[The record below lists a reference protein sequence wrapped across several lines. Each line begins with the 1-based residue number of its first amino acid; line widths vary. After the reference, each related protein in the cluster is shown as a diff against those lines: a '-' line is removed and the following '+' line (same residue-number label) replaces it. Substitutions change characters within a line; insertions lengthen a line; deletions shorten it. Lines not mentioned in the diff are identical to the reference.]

1 MRRHRLYHIAFL
13 ATVLL
18 AQPSWGG
25 PSVSLLFEAQAAS
38 HRACQWLVARQ
49 RTDGSWEGEARLT
62 ARAVAALARSG
73 YGESDSVTAA
83 VARALLWL
91 ETAPPSPAAPPT
103 TWEQRYEQ
111 AAALAAAETIQAK
124 LPESQANWRSAML
137 EQALATQRG
146 EGCWQEENRDSLAA
160 TVHAL
165 LVIGI
170 AGGDEL
176 RQKGERQ

>member
-1 MRRHRLYHIAFL
+1 MRRHRLYHIALL

-18 AQPSWGG
+18 AHSSWGG
-25 PSVSLLFEAQAAS
+25 PSVSLLFEARAAA
-38 HRACQWLVARQ
+38 HRSCQWLVGQQ
-49 RTDGSWEGEARLT
+49 RADGSWEGDSRLT

-73 YGESDSVTAA
+73 YGESDSVVAA
-83 VARALLWL
+83 LAKALLWL
-91 ETAPPSPAAPPT
+91 ETAPPSPATTPT
-103 TWEQRYEQ
+103 AWEQRYET
-111 AAALAAAETIQAK
+111 AAALAAAESIKTK
-124 LPESQANWRSAML
+124 LPESQANWRTAML

-176 RQKGERQ
+176 RQTGERQ